1 MRANTLILCAVAA
14 VFVASPAV
22 RAADQPT
29 SKAPGKTASSQAL
42 GKAET
47 LTGSIMMVDQ
57 KSNVVVVKDSRGT
70 TFDIVV
76 TKATRLRAG
85 DQLIH
90 FKDLTTDTT
99 KPVTVKFVPE
109 RSGDIAQSIKVSG

>member
-1 MRANTLILCAVAA
+1 MNSKTLILCAVAA
-14 VFVASPAV
+14 VFVASTAV
-22 RAADQPT
+22 RGADQPT
-29 SKAPGKTASSQAL
+29 TKAQGKTASPQAL

-47 LTGSIMMVDQ
+47 LAGTIMMVDQ
-57 KSNVVVVKDSRGT
+57 ESNVVVVKDSKGT

-85 DQLIH
+85 DQPVHL
-90 FKDLTTDTT
+90 KDLTTDTK

-109 RSGDIAQSIKVSG
+109 RSGDIAQSIKVIG